1 MKYRLLGRTGVWVS
15 EIALGTM
22 TFGGR
27 DHPNPVHR
35 MLGALGQEEVDRVVG
50 TALDAGINFVDTADV
65 YADGESEQL
74 LGRAIGNRRRD
85 VVIGT
90 KLHAPVGPGP
100 NDQGLSRLHVMR
112 ALEDSLR
119 RLGTDYIDLYQIH
132 NHDHVTPIEETL
144 SALDD
149 AVRQGKVRYI
159 GSSNLAA
166 WQISKALGVS
176 ALHNQARFVS
186 NQTHY
191 SLVSRDAERDLV
203 PMAEDAGLSLTV
215 WSPLAGGFLS
225 GKFDRGGVAAEADS
239 RRVQV
244 GRDFV
249 PFDEEAGFAVLDVL
263 REVAARHEV
272 TPARVAIA
280 WLLAQRA
287 VTSVV
292 VGARKLEQLTDNI
305 AASDLTLTAADL
317 AELDEVSRPPVAYP
331 NWIQAAFGP
340 NRIPAANRD

>member
-15 EIALGTM
+15 EISLGTM
-22 TFGGR
+22 TFGGK
-27 DHPNPVHR
+27 DHPVYR
-35 MLGALGQEEVDRVVG
+35 TMGALGQEQVNQVVG
-50 TALDAGINFVDTADV
+50 TALDAGVNFIDTADV
-65 YADGESEQL
+65 YADGESEEM
-74 LGRAIGNRRRD
+74 LGRAIGQRRRD
-85 VVIGT
+85 VVLAT
-90 KLHAPVGPGP
+90 KLMAPVGSGP

-119 RLGTDYIDLYQIH
+119 RLKTDYVDLYQIH
-132 NHDHVTPIEETL
+132 NYDHVTPLEETL

-159 GSSNLAA
+159 GCSNLAA
-166 WQISKALGVS
+166 WQISKALGIS
-176 ALHNQARFVS
+176 KLHNQAKFVA

-203 PMAEDAGLSLTV
+203 PMAEDEGLSLTV

-225 GKFDRGGVAAEADS
+225 GKFDRGGMTTEQDS
-239 RRVQV
+239 RRAQV
-244 GRDFV
+244 GVDFV
-249 PFDEEAGFAVLDVL
+249 QFDEEKGFKVVDVL
-263 REVAARHEV
+263 RTVAARHEV
-272 TPARVAIA
+272 SPSRAAIA

-287 VTSVV
+287 VTSVI

-305 AASDLTLTAADL
+305 AASDLALTEQDL

-331 NWIQAAFGP
+331 NWIQEAFGP
-340 NRIPAANRD
+340 VRIPAGNVA

>member
-1 MKYRLLGRTGVWVS
+1 VKYRLLGRTGVWVS
-15 EIALGTM
+15 EISLGTM
-22 TFGGR
+22 TFGGN
-27 DHPNPVHR
+27 DHPVYSK
-35 MLGALGQEEVDRVVG
+35 LGALGQEQVDQVVG
-50 TALDAGINFVDTADV
+50 TALDAGVNFVDTADV
-65 YADGESEQL
+65 YADGESEHL
-74 LGRAIGNRRRD
+74 LGRAIGKRRRD

-90 KLHAPVGPGP
+90 KLLAPVGPGP
-100 NDQGLSRLHVMR
+100 NDQGLTRLHVMR
-112 ALEDSLR
+112 SLEDSLR

-149 AVRQGKVRYI
+149 AVRQGKIRYI

-176 ALHNQARFVS
+176 ALHNQARFVA
-186 NQTHY
+186 NQAHY

-225 GKFDRGGVAAEADS
+225 GKFDRGGVATEPDS
-239 RRVQV
+239 RRVQA
-244 GRDFV
+244 GADFV

-263 REVAARHEV
+263 RVVAARHEV
-272 TPARVAIA
+272 SPARVAIA

-292 VGARKLEQLTDNI
+292 VGARKLDQLTDNI
-305 AASDLTLTAADL
+305 AASDLTLTEQDL
-317 AELDEVSRPPVAYP
+317 AELDEVSRPPIAYP

-340 NRIPAANRD
+340 ARIPAANRA